1 MKIILSI
8 ICLLTFQFVQAQNV
22 GLKVDDI
29 SVEEGTTI
37 EIKKGVR
44 PAQNGNVVVT
54 PPNAPLFEITEGEE
68 SIDGDGAP
76 LLKEA
81 RNNHKKACA
90 EWKKEFKE
98 MNKENKIIT
107 MNCGKPACAT
117 EAMETVCTSKAT
129 YKMKVRLN

>member
-1 MKIILSI
+1 MKIILAI
-8 ICLLTFQFVQAQNV
+8 ACLFYFQFSFAQNV

-29 SVEEGTTI
+29 SVEEGTII
-37 EIKKGVR
+37 EIKKGVKSS
-44 PAQNGNVVVT
+44 GSIGTLVS
-54 PPNAPLFEITEGEE
+54 APLFEITEGEE

-90 EWKKEFKE
+90 DWKKEFKE
-98 MNKENKIIT
+98 MNKDNKIIT

>member
-1 MKIILSI
+1 MKIILTLA
-8 ICLLTFQFVQAQNV
+8 CLFAFQFSQAQNV

-29 SVEEGTTI
+29 NVEDGTTI
-37 EIKKGVR
+37 EIKKGVKSS
-44 PAQNGNVVVT
+44 GSIGTIVS
-54 PPNAPLFEITEGEE
+54 APLYEITEGEE

-81 RNNHKKACA
+81 RNNHKKACSD
-90 EWKKEFKE
+90 WKKEFKE
-98 MNKENKIIT
+98 MNKDNKIIT